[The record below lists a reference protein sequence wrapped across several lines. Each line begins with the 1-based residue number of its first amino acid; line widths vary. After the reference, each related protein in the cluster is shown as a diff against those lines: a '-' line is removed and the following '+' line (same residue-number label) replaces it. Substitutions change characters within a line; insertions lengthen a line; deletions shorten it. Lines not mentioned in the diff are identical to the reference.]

1 MSGKKETPFVLKYS
15 NHVIEHLGV
24 KLYQNKPTNALT
36 ELIANGWDADAENV
50 WIDLRL
56 DDSHENWWISVGD
69 DGVGMTQGEVQEDYL
84 VIGRKRRVEVDEKT
98 PKRKRPLMGRKGIGK
113 LAPFGIAKVVDV
125 FTTKE
130 GQVTWISLDLAKM
143 LEQSEDPN
151 QHTTYEPKVKFVGA
165 WTQFEDGSLPDAL
178 DLFLQRLRK
187 TSESPPSGTLI
198 LLQNLT
204 FSSKGWS
211 TLLKARLA
219 NRLVPVLVQADFTV
233 SVDDE
238 LIDLQ
243 KELPSHSLKLPEDK
257 DFEILSLPNG
267 REVQWKVLIVDLNRY
282 KEKFG
287 EAWTQE
293 RSGVSVYAHGK
304 IAQDRPFFFGLT
316 GREIYSRYLYGVVIA
331 DWIDELDED
340 VMSTDRASVNWEHPD
355 LVTLKDEGRKLVRQ
369 WANVAQKYLQDSNR
383 KKVNEKVQEKLR
395 KVPSQYK
402 DRFSTKEVKEMALT
416 ILSLD
421 PSPSIGKV
429 VEITIS
435 AVAHLPSWE
444 LLKGLVQKVQE
455 GDISGDVFEQIV
467 FDFRFFEN
475 VNLAQVIARRLQVML
490 ALKDLIDRGARE
502 VEPGEGDKITEVR
515 SMHQLIENN
524 PWLLDLRWAAVADEL
539 PPQLSQQALE
549 SVEKRL
555 KEDYGEDVYEFE
567 NWREI
572 GKKAI
577 DFFLI
582 HVTDFENVVIVVEI
596 KRANKSLTKRDHRQ
610 LEDYLD
616 EVRGVL
622 RKHSGTSEW
631 GLSGILI
638 GGSIGP
644 QLRTHLQSNPYP
656 SIKTTT
662 WEDLLLDA
670 RRSHQEFLT
679 ALAMRLHDD
688 PRLKTYLVDLDKVR
702 QGI

>member
-1 MSGKKETPFVLKYS
+1 
-15 NHVIEHLGV
+15 
-24 KLYQNKPTNALT
+24 
-36 ELIANGWDADAENV
+36 
-50 WIDLRL
+50 
-56 DDSHENWWISVGD
+56 
-69 DGVGMTQGEVQEDYL
+69 
-84 VIGRKRRVEVDEKT
+84 
-98 PKRKRPLMGRKGIGK
+98 
-113 LAPFGIAKVVDV
+113 
-125 FTTKE
+125 
-130 GQVTWISLDLAKM
+130 
-143 LEQSEDPN
+143 
-151 QHTTYEPKVKFVGA
+151 
-165 WTQFEDGSLPDAL
+165 L
-178 DLFLQRLRK
+178 DLFLQRLKK
-187 TSESPPSGTLI
+187 TSENPTSGTLI

-211 TLLKARLA
+211 KLLKAHLA
-219 NRLVPVLVQADFTV
+219 NRLVPALVQSDFTV

-243 KELPSHSLKLPEDK
+243 KELPSHSLRLPEDK
-257 DFEILSLPNG
+257 DFEISSLPNG
-267 REVQWKVLIVDLNRY
+267 KDVQWKVLIVDLKRY

-316 GREIYSRYLYGVVIA
+316 GREIYSRYLYGVVVA

-340 VMSTDRASVNWEHPD
+340 VISTDRVSVNWEHPD
-355 LVTLKDEGRKLVRQ
+355 LVTLRDEGRKLVRQ
-369 WANVAQKYLQDSNR
+369 WANAAQKYLQDSNR
-383 KKVNEKVQEKLR
+383 KKVDKKVQEKLR
-395 KVPSQYK
+395 KIPSQYK
-402 DRFSTKEVKEMALT
+402 DKFSIGEVKEMAST

-421 PSPSIGKV
+421 PSASIDKV
-429 VEITIS
+429 VEITFS
-435 AVAHLPSWE
+435 AVAHIPSWD
-444 LLKGLVQKVQE
+444 LLKGLVQRVQE
-455 GDISGDVFEQIV
+455 GEMSGEVFEQIV
-467 FDFRFFEN
+467 FDLRFFEN

-539 PPQLSQQALE
+539 PPQLSPKALE

-555 KEDYGEDVYEFE
+555 KEGYGEDVYEFE
-567 NWREI
+567 NWRQI
-572 GKKAI
+572 GEKAI
-577 DFFLI
+577 DFFLL
-582 HVTDFENVVIVVEI
+582 HVTEFENVIIIVEI

-616 EVRGVL
+616 EITEVL
-622 RKHSGTSEW
+622 SKHPGTSGW
-631 GLSGILI
+631 KLKGVLI

-644 QLRTHLQSNPYP
+644 QLGTHFQSNEYP
-656 SIKTTT
+656 NIQTTT

-670 RRSHQEFLT
+670 KKSHQEFLT

-688 PRLKTYLVDLDKVR
+688 PRLKTYLDDLDKVR